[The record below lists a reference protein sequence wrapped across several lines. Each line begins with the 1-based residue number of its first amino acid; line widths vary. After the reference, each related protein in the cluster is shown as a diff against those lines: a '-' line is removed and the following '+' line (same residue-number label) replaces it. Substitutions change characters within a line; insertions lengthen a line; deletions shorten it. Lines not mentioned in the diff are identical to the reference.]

1 MDGGSV
7 GVAVCLTYVVFFLIE
22 LGAPLRFIA
31 FMVFFL
37 YFSMSLSR
45 MMSSRTGRAAM
56 LGAGLLTGAGLVKS
70 QLNTQKLAARNWS
83 SPAGLKFPAAA
94 NYPDLKGHN
103 NVMASH
109 LTPDVRYYVVES
121 S

>member
-1 MDGGSV
+1 MMCYF
-7 GVAVCLTYVVFFLIE
+7 AFCIE
-22 LGAPLRFIA
+22 LSDKIHFITFMEFSLRF
-31 FMVFFL
+31 
-37 YFSMSLSR
+37 SMTFSR
-45 MMSSRTGRAAM
+45 MISSRTGRAAM

-70 QLNTQKLAARNWS
+70 QVNTQKLAARNWS

-109 LTPDVRYYVVES
+109 LTPDVRHYN
-121 S
+121 